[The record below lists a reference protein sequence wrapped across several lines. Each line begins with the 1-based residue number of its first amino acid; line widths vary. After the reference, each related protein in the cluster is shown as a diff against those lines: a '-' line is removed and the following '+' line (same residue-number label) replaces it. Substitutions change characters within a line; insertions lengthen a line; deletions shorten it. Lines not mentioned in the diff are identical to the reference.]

1 MLICQSSRDTRLKTV
16 KSFHTVLIQCL
27 RWWFGFH
34 GPTINWSSTSATLQ
48 LDSILS
54 CQLYGLYS
62 FCLNKHR
69 GKLIQTVSPVFGMEP
84 LTDRMDGPPLWLFYI
99 SFQVQ
104 SEEAPE
110 NDQRWRWIYFCISGE
125 NHEIPKHSLICSLIM
140 TQNNHCP
147 VQCLVFI
154 SYHFIGVYSIHW
166 KMVLSVRV
174 AKDDLD
180 AKQIHPH
187 LSFPYC
193 CKHLLMI
200 NERYALITSS
210 SAVS

>member
-34 GPTINWSSTSATLQ
+34 GPTINWSSTSGTLQ

-54 CQLYGLYS
+54 CQLS
-62 FCLNKHR
+62 
-69 GKLIQTVSPVFGMEP
+69 VFGMEP

-110 NDQRWRWIYFCISGE
+110 NDQRWSVVFMDL
-125 NHEIPKHSLICSLIM
+125 PLHSSMICLIVDLFLHLGWEPWDTKPFSDVFLDNDAVPRNTHYPI
-140 TQNNHCP
+140 
-147 VQCLVFI
+147 QCLVFI
-154 SYHFIGVYSIHW
+154 CCHFMAYTRSIE

-187 LSFPYC
+187 LSFP
-193 CKHLLMI
+193 
-200 NERYALITSS
+200 
-210 SAVS
+210 

>member
-16 KSFHTVLIQCL
+16 KSFHAVLIQCL

-110 NDQRWRWIYFCISGE
+110 NDQRWR
-125 NHEIPKHSLICSLIM
+125 
-140 TQNNHCP
+140 
-147 VQCLVFI
+147 
-154 SYHFIGVYSIHW
+154 
-166 KMVLSVRV
+166 SVKRWRRRYR
-174 AKDDLD
+174 
-180 AKQIHPH
+180 PH
-187 LSFPYC
+187 ILT
-193 CKHLLMI
+193 
-200 NERYALITSS
+200 TSS
-210 SAVS
+210 SWTLTLTFHPWYVWS

>member
-1 MLICQSSRDTRLKTV
+1 MQPCNSTLSCHASYMVFIRFVWISIVGSWSRLFRQSLEWNHWRTV
-16 KSFHTVLIQCL
+16 WTDRPSDSFTSHFKSNPKKPRRMIKDEGPWNVDADGTVLIYWQH
-27 RWWFGFH
+27 RRH
-34 GPTINWSSTSATLQ
+34 GPL
-48 LDSILS
+48 
-54 CQLYGLYS
+54 
-62 FCLNKHR
+62 
-69 GKLIQTVSPVFGMEP
+69 P
-84 LTDRMDGPPLWLFYI
+84 LHFIHDMSDR
-99 SFQVQ
+99 
-104 SEEAPE
+104 
-110 NDQRWRWIYFCISGE
+110 RWIYFCISGE

-210 SAVS
+210 SAIS